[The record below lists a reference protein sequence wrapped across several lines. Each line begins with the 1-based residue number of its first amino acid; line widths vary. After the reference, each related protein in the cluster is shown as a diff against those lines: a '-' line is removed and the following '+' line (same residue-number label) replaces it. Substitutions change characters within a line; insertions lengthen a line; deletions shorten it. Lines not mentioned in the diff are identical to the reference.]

1 LTRSDQ
7 PNIAITRKLAI
18 IKQLPNNSHR
28 EWLPDATGW
37 LAEPALGGAT
47 GWRRMATGRRWL
59 VEKFMGG
66 VSASV
71 SHQG

>member
-1 LTRSDQ
+1 VSGLTRSDQ

-37 LAEPALGGAT
+37 LAERARGG
-47 GWRRMATGRRWL
+47 GRRRL